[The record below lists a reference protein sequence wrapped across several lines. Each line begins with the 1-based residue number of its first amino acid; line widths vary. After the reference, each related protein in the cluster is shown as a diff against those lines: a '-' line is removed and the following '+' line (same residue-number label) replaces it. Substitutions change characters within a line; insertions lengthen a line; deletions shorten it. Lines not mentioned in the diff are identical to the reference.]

1 MKVQK
6 TPRYR
11 QHKEKLKM
19 MKQAREKVFSRTPKS
34 VKNQNDYGGGI
45 IQFFIEN
52 GGTCC
57 NSCIVV

>member
-1 MKVQK
+1 
-6 TPRYR
+6 
-11 QHKEKLKM
+11 M
-19 MKQAREKVFSRTPKS
+19 MKQARERVFSRTPKS